1 MDAAEAEAPTNL
13 AGQGVEDVM
22 PAVVA
27 VVDMAGAHHI
37 TATAI
42 TMAIAIMEIMAD
54 AITTSITVG
63 ITMEGITI
71 ITTGT
76 TMVITTTTMA
86 TAMLTLS
93 ITTVETR
100 IMEIII
106 ITMAI
111 MEATIMEATI
121 MEVTIMVAIIMVATI
136 MAEIIMV
143 AIMVIIMEET
153 TETIMDMTALATTME
168 TVVPAWEMRL
178 AEVRTIVDNDVAL
191 H

>member
-121 MEVTIMVAIIMVATI
+121 MVEIIMVATI

-153 TETIMDMTALATTME
+153 TGTIMDMTALATTME